1 MQSWATFLCYCV
13 VCLVTQLCPT
23 LCNLMSCSLPD
34 PYDHGIFFRQ
44 EYWSGWPFHPPR
56 NLFIQWLNWG
66 LLYLLHCKRIL
77 YPLSHQGSH
86 GPDLIPFPRHWQ
98 DSWVHL
104 MRDGR
109 MVYKTQ
115 ETLEDKPSSW
125 TRNLKHHS
133 LRKLRTMILKQQ
145 FL

>member
-23 LCNLMSCSLPD
+23 LCSLMSCSLPD

-56 NLFIQWLNWG
+56 NLFIQWLDLG
-66 LLYLLHCKRIL
+66 HLCLLHCKRIL
-77 YPLSHQGSH
+77 YPLSHQGSR

-104 MRDGR
+104 MRA
-109 MVYKTQ
+109 
-115 ETLEDKPSSW
+115 W
-125 TRNLKHHS
+125 FI
-133 LRKLRTMILKQQ
+133 KLRRHWRTSHPVGLGSWSI
-145 FL
+145 FLWESWGQWYLNNNSSN